1 MALRYLL
8 ENRGKKGCEIEY
20 RSLEMADYLL
30 PFNNKLTIE
39 EKCNLF
45 AVRNKMINIESN
57 FSSNCEVKCECGEKE
72 SMKHIY
78 ECKLYNNDRKTT
90 IPYEKVY
97 HGNLKQ
103 KIEIYKKF
111 KENLVKKEELRNLI
125 SNPCDF
131 SPLSSTVR
139 DK

>member
-8 ENRGKKGCEIEY
+8 DNRGKKGCEIEY

-45 AVRNKMINIESN
+45 AVRNKMINIQSN
-57 FSSNCEVKCECGEKE
+57 FSSKCEVKCECGEKE
-72 SMKHIY
+72 TMNHIY

-90 IPYEKVY
+90 IQYEKVY
-97 HGNLKQ
+97 NGNLKQ

-111 KENLVKKEELRNLI
+111 KENLVKKEELRQSI

-131 SPLSSTVR
+131 SPLFSTVR

>member
-8 ENRGKKGCEIEY
+8 DNRGKKGSEIEY

-45 AVRNKMINIESN
+45 AVRNKMINIQSN
-57 FSSNCEVKCECGEKE
+57 FSSKCEVKCECGEKE
-72 SMKHIY
+72 TMNHIY

-90 IPYEKVY
+90 I
-97 HGNLKQ
+97 
-103 KIEIYKKF
+103 
-111 KENLVKKEELRNLI
+111 
-125 SNPCDF
+125 
-131 SPLSSTVR
+131 
-139 DK
+139 